1 MFTHYQRFHYARHLA
16 SLLHITILHFLTC
29 LCLSLPLCPDWLRNL
44 MMEWLNNNNPL
55 TLIYK
60 FNNKNY
66 ITVFEMPFVCVVSGW
81 RISSAPAVHSPV
93 NTIHSSAHSYG
104 SCGSF
109 HQSPQKKYCH
119 QSPLV
124 CAAQANPLPC
134 WPSLKSTNLYPS
146 LWVMPPMW
154 PEDKSVMQ
162 FFLDCSWPL
171 LKTALIP
178 DVCFLL

>member
-1 MFTHYQRFHYARHLA
+1 MILKNDIKNYHTWMFTHYQRFHYARHLA

-81 RISSAPAVHSPV
+81 RISSAPALQSCKHDSFFSSFLRFMRFIPPISPKEILSPIPPCLHSP
-93 NTIHSSAHSYG
+93 
-104 SCGSF
+104 
-109 HQSPQKKYCH
+109 
-119 QSPLV
+119 
-124 CAAQANPLPC
+124 
-134 WPSLKSTNLYPS
+134 LKPTHYHAGPH
-146 LWVMPPMW
+146 
-154 PEDKSVMQ
+154 
-162 FFLDCSWPL
+162 
-171 LKTALIP
+171 
-178 DVCFLL
+178 